1 MVGRR
6 VVITG
11 IGVISPIGIGKEAY
25 FDGLKMAENGI
36 DRITCIDPK
45 PFTSQMAGQVQ
56 EFEPTNYMDR
66 RDARRMDRFCQFAIA
81 ATKQA
86 FVDAK
91 LDLDQEDRR
100 RIGVVV
106 GTGIGGLETL
116 EDQILVVHQRG
127 PDRASPFFIPM
138 IITNMAAGQISIM
151 FGLKGPSLTAVSAC
165 ASSTDA
171 LGHALRMIQHGDAEV
186 VVAGGTEAPITASA
200 LAGFGSMR
208 ALSTRNQDPK
218 QASRPFDQERDGFV
232 VGEGA
237 GMLILEE
244 LQHARERQ
252 AKIYGE
258 LIGYGA
264 TLDAYHIAA
273 PAPKGEG
280 AARAME
286 AALKDAAVKAEQ
298 IDYINAHGTSTVY
311 NDFCE
316 TIAIKHVFGP
326 RAYDIPISS
335 TKSMVGH
342 LLGAAGAVEFIA
354 CLWAISEN
362 MLPATINYQTPD
374 PKCDLD
380 YVPNNPRPANIDTA
394 LSNSFGFGGHN
405 AVLVVK
411 RYAPS

>member
-1 MVGRR
+1 
-6 VVITG
+6 
-11 IGVISPIGIGKEAY
+11 
-25 FDGLKMAENGI
+25 
-36 DRITCIDPK
+36 
-45 PFTSQMAGQVQ
+45 QMAGQVQ